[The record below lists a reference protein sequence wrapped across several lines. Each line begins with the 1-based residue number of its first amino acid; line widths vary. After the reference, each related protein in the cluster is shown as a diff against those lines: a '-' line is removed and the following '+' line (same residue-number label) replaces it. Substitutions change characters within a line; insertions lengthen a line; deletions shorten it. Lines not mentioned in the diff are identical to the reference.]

1 MLGNTDKPIEK
12 IENDTF
18 GISSYIDGLSSFI
31 LYCDTPMTISIQGD
45 WGSGK
50 TSMMNMIKER
60 ISKKV
65 YPIWFNTWQFSQFQM
80 QNELTVS
87 MMCSLLSELDY
98 NKDSIKKI
106 FGFLGG
112 AAKLAT
118 GIITEKIAGGYL
130 ADEITNA
137 MDGGGVADSAS
148 QITELKA
155 KFQDAIN
162 EKLKTSK
169 KERVVIFI
177 DDLDRLQPEKAVE
190 LLEVL
195 KIFLDCENCVY
206 VLAVDYEVVTQGI
219 KQKFGDSVGEKKGKS
234 FFDKIIQLPF
244 KMPVAQYNIFKYV
257 ADMLKNMGIK
267 HSDETVT
274 DYVSLIKLSIGCN
287 PRSVKRL
294 FNTYLLLTIILKNKH
309 LQKFEE
315 DTYKILFGVICLQ
328 MEFEQLYKYIVA
340 VSNTLDYDFFIE
352 LEGDISANDE
362 LKEYIDMTDE
372 NELLRISAF
381 IKKFNEVLKINDG
394 SVVDEHIEKLKELL
408 SYSTVTSVNVANE
421 DEDTESKN
429 DFDWHYRY
437 ANKNMAND
445 INAKIGELTGYNFRL
460 WQARKNTVD
469 NRISDAWGVLRDKS
483 SDGINFEFDYFL
495 KTDYTVGITSMGL
508 YLGYNRPSTEEDFD
522 ALFSKSPLPYRYI
535 REKGKYR
542 YEGIYQFSDSE
553 REKAV
558 GDIVP
563 IIVDALN
570 AIHNL

>member
-50 TSMMNMIKER
+50 TSMMNMIRER
-60 ISKKV
+60 ISNKV

-267 HSDETVT
+267 YSDETVT

-381 IKKFNEVLKINDG
+381 IKKFNEVLNINDG

-437 ANKNMAND
+437 VNKDMAND

-460 WQARKNTVD
+460 WQARKNTVS

-483 SDGINFEFDYFL
+483 SDGVNFEFDYFL
-495 KTDYTVGITSMGL
+495 KTDYTVGITFMGL

-542 YEGIYQFSDSE
+542 YEGIYQFSDIE